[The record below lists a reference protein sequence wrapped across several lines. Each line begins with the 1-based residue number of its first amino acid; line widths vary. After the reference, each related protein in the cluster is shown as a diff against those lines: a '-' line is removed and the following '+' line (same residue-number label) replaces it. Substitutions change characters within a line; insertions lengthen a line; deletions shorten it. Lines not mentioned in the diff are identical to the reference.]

1 MPLLRELLKRLQQ
14 TYISSFYGYIDSR
27 LLLSSS
33 IGPAL
38 DVLLDAYKNGTLS
51 SGVRLCIV
59 NHD

>member
-14 TYISSFYGYIDSR
+14 TYISSFYGYIDRR

-33 IGPAL
+33 IGPVL
-38 DVLLDAYKNGTLS
+38 DALLDAYKNGTLS

-59 NHD
+59 NHS

>member
-1 MPLLRELLKRLQQ
+1 MPLIREVLKRLQEI
-14 TYISSFYGYIDSR
+14 YISSFYGYIDSR

-38 DVLLDAYKNGTLS
+38 DVLLGAYKNGTLS

-59 NHD
+59 NHS